1 MKFVLWNRECE
12 QLIKQPAVDL
22 KELLILEGEFNP
34 LSIPQAVDDLV
45 TKSLAFKVKLQP
57 TYKRCSVI
65 QVSED
70 SQLIDCLLER
80 ITPDQDLS
88 ALEKGKSVGPA
99 FKEDDGFECQSLS
112 ATSDYDPD
120 CSAYLTPLKRLGS
133 SALSEDAQDIGFA
146 QMSSTKNA
154 KHISKD

>member
-80 ITPDQDLS
+80 ITPDQ
-88 ALEKGKSVGPA
+88 
-99 FKEDDGFECQSLS
+99 QSLS